1 MFRTGIDKFFV
12 PFKHKYFINGKKMSI
27 STMLL
32 IPLVS
37 IRFYIYSY
45 SNDKQAILKI
55 CSKRDLKKNMNCST
69 NIEGYFEE
77 NYILWESV

>member
-27 STMLL
+27 STMLV

-45 SNDKQAILKI
+45 SNDKQAIQRHALNGTLRK
-55 CSKRDLKKNMNCST
+55 M
-69 NIEGYFEE
+69 
-77 NYILWESV
+77 